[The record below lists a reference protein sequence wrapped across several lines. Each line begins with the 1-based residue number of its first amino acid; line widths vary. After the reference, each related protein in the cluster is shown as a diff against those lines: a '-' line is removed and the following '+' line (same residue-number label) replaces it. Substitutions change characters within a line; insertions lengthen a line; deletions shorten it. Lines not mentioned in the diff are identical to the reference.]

1 MNDPHRQT
9 MMHHLSSSHATVASA
24 SSRPSSRREKIVA
37 GFVLQE
43 KLGSG
48 SFASVYKG
56 VRLEAYREAISSQQ
70 AYAAIPN
77 DAVAAIKAISRTSRK
92 LTKKVLENLDMEIAI
107 LRTYRHPNIVCLHDV
122 QKTEMHFYLVLEY
135 CGGGDLQGL
144 IRSRRHKRLGERLC
158 RRLVRD
164 LSAGLGFLWGKELV
178 HRDIK
183 PQNLLLTGPLPPED
197 EVENPPSDDPP
208 HAGQRRTAQCGDAFM
223 LKIADF
229 GFARHLSGVDMAETM
244 CGSPLYMAPEV
255 LNGEKYDVRAD
266 LWSTGVVLFEMVT
279 GKTPFHGQTPI
290 DLLRNIKTKAVRM
303 PNDLRPT
310 REFVVLLRGL
320 LVRRPHSRADF
331 KTFTGLSEAFVS
343 LGCNGSPAAYD
354 RPDIETNIHVVG
366 QMNLCSISETEGEHS
381 IVGSAD
387 RYTGQYSRAP
397 HVPSVSQTAMVTSQ
411 RGGHSHSG
419 APLLDKQGVVTP
431 PFAPLPAPP
440 FARGH
445 HGSVA
450 QGRSSVFAPLQG
462 SPNLA
467 PSGPRMPS
475 PPSLSLGEDRAS
487 ARIDAR
493 SLPQPRP
500 SRHGSYGG
508 GGMHQQFM
516 NQQTMIVN
524 NQNNLFAG
532 YRQASPRTNHD
543 SSTEGFV
550 MVEHSACRSR
560 SNSSLNSPATSG
572 AYSPSV
578 SPHSSS
584 GRVTILNK
592 AQIGMLGTSPQTGRA
607 LVGRMMSGSPSKS
620 SQAASGG
627 RFDVSP
633 ASALKSGG
641 CLAHIDSLAKML
653 AASED
658 IGRRAIT
665 VAHLGDTRAYSAM
678 GLLVAQKEG
687 SGVVSSMST
696 SNGPPPP
703 PATVSQSEPLASMED
718 ANAGKNDGTPP
729 MSNATKTLS
738 TTRGVTVEDEDTQRE
753 KDIEDELPFSMTS
766 STTGGGGSRDEKTGN
781 VDNSEG
787 EESQEGTPAAIQVH
801 FREALLCYF
810 KTMSMMKYAIGA
822 TQKVVKEIDNVTLP
836 ADPQS
841 SRNPYLPVKDAADAT
856 LAWLRGQFSAVLERA
871 DAAGEQISD
880 LQKISPLMMESSVCV
895 EELIYNHS
903 LKCGQDG
910 AVNQLHGQYDCAR
923 SCYRSAGLLAETLL
937 MESRLGE
944 DDRATLEGYVT
955 SFADQIMALDA
966 LQRVELE
973 LKHSQLRQATDSRV

>member
-1 MNDPHRQT
+1 
-9 MMHHLSSSHATVASA
+9 
-24 SSRPSSRREKIVA
+24 
-37 GFVLQE
+37 
-43 KLGSG
+43 
-48 SFASVYKG
+48 
-56 VRLEAYREAISSQQ
+56 
-70 AYAAIPN
+70 
-77 DAVAAIKAISRTSRK
+77 
-92 LTKKVLENLDMEIAI
+92 
-107 LRTYRHPNIVCLHDV
+107 
-122 QKTEMHFYLVLEY
+122 
-135 CGGGDLQGL
+135 
-144 IRSRRHKRLGERLC
+144 
-158 RRLVRD
+158 
-164 LSAGLGFLWGKELV
+164 
-178 HRDIK
+178 
-183 PQNLLLTGPLPPED
+183 
-197 EVENPPSDDPP
+197 
-208 HAGQRRTAQCGDAFM
+208 
-223 LKIADF
+223 
-229 GFARHLSGVDMAETM
+229 
-244 CGSPLYMAPEV
+244 
-255 LNGEKYDVRAD
+255 
-266 LWSTGVVLFEMVT
+266 MVT

-320 LVRRPHSRADF
+320 LVRSPHSRADF
-331 KTFTGLSEAFVS
+331 KTFTGLSDAFVA

-354 RPDIETNIHVVG
+354 RPDVETVSSQDQTNIHVVG

-381 IVGSAD
+381 VVGSAD
-387 RYTGQYSRAP
+387 QYTGQYSRAL
-397 HVPSVSQTAMVTSQ
+397 HVPSVSQTAIVTSQ
-411 RGGHSHSG
+411 RGGHPHSR

-440 FARGH
+440 FARGYN
-445 HGSVA
+445 GPVA

-467 PSGPRMPS
+467 PSGPRIPS
-475 PPSLSLGEDRAS
+475 PPSLSLGEDRAP
-487 ARIDAR
+487 ARIDAS

-500 SRHGSYGG
+500 SHHGSYGG
-508 GGMHQQFM
+508 GGTHQQFM

-532 YRQASPRTNHD
+532 YRQASPRVSNQD

-633 ASALKSGG
+633 ASALRNGG

-696 SNGPPPP
+696 SNGNGPPPP
-703 PATVSQSEPLASMED
+703 PAAVSQSEQPLASMED
-718 ANAGKNDGTPP
+718 VNAGKNDCTPP
-729 MSNATKTLS
+729 MSNATKTLT
-738 TTRGVTVEDEDTQRE
+738 TTRGETVEDEDTQQE
-753 KDIEDELPFSMTS
+753 NDTEDELPFSMTS
-766 STTGGGGSRDEKTGN
+766 STTDGGGSRGEKTGN
-781 VDNSEG
+781 DNSGG
-787 EESQEGTPAAIQVH
+787 EESVTPAAIQVH

-810 KTMSMMKYAIGA
+810 KTMSMMKHAIGA
-822 TQKVVKEIDNVTLP
+822 TQKVVKEIENVTLP

-841 SRNPYLPVKDAADAT
+841 SRNPYHPVKDVADAT

-871 DAAGEQISD
+871 DAAGKQISD
-880 LQKISPLMMESSVCV
+880 LQKTSPSMMESSICV

-910 AVNQLHGQYDCAR
+910 AVNQIHGQYDCAR

-944 DDRATLEGYVT
+944 DDRATLEGYVI

-973 LKHSQLRQATDSRV
+973 LKHSREAQVRQTDSRM

>member
-1 MNDPHRQT
+1 
-9 MMHHLSSSHATVASA
+9 
-24 SSRPSSRREKIVA
+24 
-37 GFVLQE
+37 
-43 KLGSG
+43 
-48 SFASVYKG
+48 
-56 VRLEAYREAISSQQ
+56 
-70 AYAAIPN
+70 
-77 DAVAAIKAISRTSRK
+77 
-92 LTKKVLENLDMEIAI
+92 
-107 LRTYRHPNIVCLHDV
+107 
-122 QKTEMHFYLVLEY
+122 
-135 CGGGDLQGL
+135 
-144 IRSRRHKRLGERLC
+144 
-158 RRLVRD
+158 
-164 LSAGLGFLWGKELV
+164 
-178 HRDIK
+178 
-183 PQNLLLTGPLPPED
+183 
-197 EVENPPSDDPP
+197 
-208 HAGQRRTAQCGDAFM
+208 
-223 LKIADF
+223 
-229 GFARHLSGVDMAETM
+229 
-244 CGSPLYMAPEV
+244 
-255 LNGEKYDVRAD
+255 
-266 LWSTGVVLFEMVT
+266 MVT

-524 NQNNLFAG
+524 NQNNLLSG

-822 TQKVVKEIDNVTLP
+822 TQKVVKEIDSVSLP

-880 LQKISPLMMESSVCV
+880 LQKTSPLMMESSVCV